1 MRRLKLLL
9 TGIIAVL
16 ILGAGILSA
25 PAKSLELSLQK
36 NIAENSGQAQ
46 ISPEIKALLQKNN
59 LRPAQYQTPAPDFT
73 LRDLDGKVVHLSQ
86 FRGQTVLLGFFTT
99 W

>member
-1 MRRLKLLL
+1 VKGINIQL

-16 ILGAGILSA
+16 ILGVALFTVPAVALS
-25 PAKSLELSLQK
+25 LSLQ
-36 NIAENSGQAQ
+36 EDTGQARL
-46 ISPEIKALLQKNN
+46 SPEIKALLQKNN

-73 LRDLDGKVVHLSQ
+73 LYDLDGNKVSLSQ
-86 FRGQTVLLGFFTT
+86 FRGKTVLLGFFTT

>member
-1 MRRLKLLL
+1 MKGINIQL

-16 ILGAGILSA
+16 ILGVALFTVPAGALS
-25 PAKSLELSLQK
+25 LSLQ
-36 NIAENSGQAQ
+36 EDTGQARL
-46 ISPEIKALLQKNN
+46 SPEIKALLQKNN

-73 LRDLDGKVVHLSQ
+73 LYDLDGNKVSLSQ
-86 FRGQTVLLGFFTT
+86 FRGKTVLLGFFTT

>member
-1 MRRLKLLL
+1 VKGINIQL

-16 ILGAGILSA
+16 ILGVALFTVPAGALS
-25 PAKSLELSLQK
+25 LSLQ
-36 NIAENSGQAQ
+36 EDTGQARL
-46 ISPEIKALLQKNN
+46 SPEIKALLQKNN

-73 LRDLDGKVVHLSQ
+73 LYDLDGNKVSLSQ
-86 FRGQTVLLGFFTT
+86 FRGKTVLLGFFTT